1 MKILVV
7 DDEKTIVKGIKFNL
21 ENEGYQVDVCYDGE
35 TAVDMAR
42 RGEYA
47 VILLDLM
54 MPKLDGLGA
63 CQQIRQFSTVP
74 IIMLTARSEDADKL
88 IGFESGADDYITK
101 PFNILELKARIRA
114 LLRRANAAPQ
124 QKQPETL
131 LLTAGGITLD
141 PEQRVAVKNGEIVEL
156 TAKEYDLIELLVKN
170 PRRVYSRENLMDL
183 VWGYTYAGDYR
194 TVDVHIRRLREKL
207 EENPA
212 APQHILTKWGVG
224 YYLKD

>member
-101 PFNILELKARIRA
+101 PFNILELKARIKA
-114 LLRRANAAPQ
+114 LLRRSRAG
-124 QKQPETL
+124 QKQQAQKRRHQVLGRAPDQLSHGPKVVSVQPE
-131 LLTAGGITLD
+131 A
-141 PEQRVAVKNGEIVEL
+141 
-156 TAKEYDLIELLVKN
+156 
-170 PRRVYSRENLMDL
+170 
-183 VWGYTYAGDYR
+183 
-194 TVDVHIRRLREKL
+194 
-207 EENPA
+207 
-212 APQHILTKWGVG
+212 
-224 YYLKD
+224 